1 MGLVNLNEILK
12 PAQRSDYAVG
22 AFNVYNIEDITA
34 VLKAAEESNSP
45 VILMTSN
52 TALKHSNVKDLAAI
66 ITRRAQ
72 EIEVPVCLHLDHA
85 NDFETMVKAIDAGYT
100 SVMFDGSSLSYDINV
115 EKTQEIVKVAHS
127 LGVTVEAEIGRVG
140 KSEEGD
146 EDFETI
152 LSVPNEVK
160 SFVNDTDID
169 ACAIAIGTQHGMQ
182 TQAAEIDFQRLS
194 KIRDLVEVPLVLHGS
209 SGVKDEELK
218 IMGKK
223 GIQKVNIG
231 TRLKRVFTD
240 TLRDKLSSNKNL
252 HNHITALSPCIDEVS
267 KEVKYKMK
275 MLGCNRKA

>member
-1 MGLVNLNEILK
+1 MGLVNLNDILK
-12 PAQRSDYAVG
+12 PAQNSDYAVG

-34 VLKAAEESNSP
+34 VLKAAQESNSP

-52 TALKHSNVKDLAAI
+52 SALEHSNVEDLAAI
-66 ITRRAQ
+66 ITRRAK

-100 SVMFDGSSLSYDINV
+100 SVMFDGSSLSYDKNV
-115 EKTQEIVKVAHS
+115 ERTKEIVKVAHS

-160 SFVNDTDID
+160 KFVNDTDVD

-182 TQAAEIDFQRLS
+182 TQAAEIDFDRLS
-194 KIRDLVEVPLVLHGS
+194 QIRDLVEVPLVLHGS
-209 SGVKDEELK
+209 SGVKDAELK
-218 IMGKK
+218 IMGNK

-240 TLRDKLSSNKNL
+240 TLRDKLASNKNL
-252 HNHITALSPCIDEVS
+252 HNHITALNPCIDEVS

-275 MLGCNRKA
+275 MLGCDGKA